1 MNRGSASVPR
11 RRLRSGGSK
20 LASANPRP
28 ALRRG
33 VPSRDLTLF
42 TRLFATMVR
51 AGIPLVSS
59 LNALAR
65 QTQNERLRGA
75 LRDVVRGV
83 ESGDSLSDAMKRHPR
98 IFPPVYANMVGAGE
112 AGGTLDVVMSR
123 LATYQEKSE
132 ALSRKLRGA
141 LVYPAAVVGAAVPAV
156 AVALAFVVPAFEE
169 MFASAG
175 VALPLPTRVVIEGAH
190 AVQQWWWAA
199 AAAAIAAG
207 LLAKRACGTDA
218 GRLAADRLLLRLPL
232 VGGLLRKAAVSRFAR
247 TLATLVASGVS
258 ILDGL
263 EITAKTAGN
272 RVVEDAV
279 MKSRAS
285 IASGDTIAG
294 PLEESGAF
302 PPLVAQMV
310 DAGER
315 TGALDEMLA
324 RVADFYDQETSAA
337 ADAVATAAEP
347 ALILV
352 LGVGIGGI
360 IVAMYLPIFD
370 MIGMVG

>member
-1 MNRGSASVPR
+1 MNRAPSSGRSR
-11 RRLRSGGSK
+11 RRPS
-20 LASANPRP
+20 
-28 ALRRG
+28 LRRG
-33 VPSRDLTLF
+33 VPSRDLALF

-51 AGIPLVSS
+51 AGLPLVSS
-59 LNALAR
+59 LDVLAR
-65 QTQNERLRGA
+65 QTENPRLRDA
-75 LRDVVRGV
+75 LRDMVHGV
-83 ESGDSLSDAMKRHPR
+83 ESGDALADAMRRHPR
-98 IFPPVYANMVGAGE
+98 AFSPMYANMVGAGE
-112 AGGTLDVVMSR
+112 ASGALDVVLGR
-123 LATYQEKSE
+123 LASYQEKSE

-141 LVYPAAVVGAAVPAV
+141 LVYPAVVVGVAAPAAAVT
-156 AVALAFVVPAFEE
+156 LAFVVPAFEE

-175 VALPLPTRVVIEGAH
+175 VALPLPTRVVIAGAH
-190 AVQQWWWAA
+190 LVQQWWWAMA
-199 AAAAIAAG
+199 AVVIAAG

-218 GRLAADRLLLRLPL
+218 GRLAVDRLLLRLPL

-263 EITAKTAGN
+263 EVTAKTAGN

-294 PLEESGAF
+294 PLRQSGAF
-302 PPLVAQMV
+302 PPLVVQMV

-324 RVADFYDQETSAA
+324 RVADFYDRETNAA

-347 ALILV
+347 VVIVA
-352 LGVGIGGI
+352 LGVGIGGV

-370 MIGMVG
+370 MISIVG